1 MEYTTRTKP
10 NELILLAE
18 EQVQFIIDERHIS
31 VPGRVFQ
38 RLWPS
43 PWVIVEVS
51 GVTRD
56 PKPSPPG
63 SPTENFLSFPH
74 SSEGPHSVQ
83 FENGGCVE
91 VVPSSW
97 LYGQQ
102 DAELHLKYSPSVAF
116 SSGEP
121 IVSLEFSILN
131 ITGDLFHWP
140 LTLHAPPWLTTIE
153 PVPGIRDIETAL
165 RADGGYA
172 VTHKGWVQ
180 QSDGKGFSEDD
191 AQLFLRGLGHFL
203 SFACGSRCAI
213 ANVVGFNTRGDEAW
227 KRWGSHSVSS
237 WKSRRTWADI
247 TIREALPKIFG
258 EFWLNYSSTSKHL
271 DRVLGW
277 YVSSNEAEALD
288 LSVVLNQIVLELLIS
303 LMPSARDET
312 GAIGIRIASMLQ
324 EQGIDPQIPL
334 PCSALRALANEHGF
348 VHGPH
353 TLVEIRNSIVHSNSN
368 LELVS
373 NNTYREAQNLGL
385 WYIELLLLRM
395 FKYSG
400 EFASRL
406 ADVQRAGATELVPWA
421 KEAIT

>member
-1 MEYTTRTKP
+1 MEYTIRTKP
-10 NELILLAE
+10 NESILLAE
-18 EQVQFIIDERHIS
+18 EQVQFIIDERLIS

-56 PKPSPPG
+56 PKPIPPS

-83 FENGGCVE
+83 FESGGCVE

-97 LYGQQ
+97 MFGQQ

-121 IVSLEFSILN
+121 IVNLEFSILN

-140 LTLHAPPWLTTIE
+140 LTLRAPPWLARIE
-153 PVPGIRDIETAL
+153 PVPGRRDLETAL

-180 QSDGKGFSEDD
+180 HSDGKGFSEDD
-191 AQLFLRGLGHFL
+191 TQLFLRGLDHFL

-213 ANVVGFNTRGDEAW
+213 VNVVGLNSRGNEAW
-227 KRWGSHSVSS
+227 KRWGSHGVSS
-237 WKSRRTWADI
+237 WRLRRTWVDI
-247 TIREALPKIFG
+247 TIGDALPKIFG

-288 LSVVLNQIVLELLIS
+288 LSIVLSQIVLELLTT
-303 LMPSARDET
+303 LMTIDENKENKM
-312 GAIGIRIASMLQ
+312 GERIASMLC

-348 VHGPH
+348 VHGAH
-353 TLVEIRNSIVHSNSN
+353 TIVEIRNSIVHSNSK
-368 LELVS
+368 LELHS
-373 NNTYREAQNLGL
+373 NGILREAKELGL
-385 WYIELLLLRM
+385 WYIELLLLRK

-406 ADVQRAGATELVPWA
+406 AEVQRAGATELVPWA